1 VQFGPRVDTV
11 HSLRVLRL
19 CHYARILGEWHTL
32 HFRKHILEM
41 PVVSAEKGVATAK
54 RVAAVMLSVPVKT
67 L

>member
-1 VQFGPRVDTV
+1 
-11 HSLRVLRL
+11 
-19 CHYARILGEWHTL
+19 L

-41 PVVSAEKGVATAK
+41 PVVSAEKEAATAK

>member
-1 VQFGPRVDTV
+1 
-11 HSLRVLRL
+11 
-19 CHYARILGEWHTL
+19 L